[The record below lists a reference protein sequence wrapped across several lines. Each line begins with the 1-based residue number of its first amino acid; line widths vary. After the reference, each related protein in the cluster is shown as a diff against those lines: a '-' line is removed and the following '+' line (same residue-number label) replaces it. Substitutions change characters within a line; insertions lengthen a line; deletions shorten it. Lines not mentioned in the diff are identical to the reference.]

1 MIKDEI
7 TKLLD
12 AYPSFSP
19 RNLKGTITTYSAALS
34 DIPEWLLSQAVD
46 EHIKVS
52 KFFPSI
58 AELRQLSER
67 LSNTRDL
74 EHAQPDTEIPAWS
87 AEVYWQSTEV
97 YNQWLCEEIS
107 DAELNR
113 NVYWIARKR
122 READTAAD
130 PYKFVAMGAG

>member
-46 EHIKVS
+46 EHIKSS
-52 KFFPSI
+52 KFFPAV

-74 EHAQPDTEIPAWS
+74 EHAQPETEIPAWNANTYWAAMS
-87 AEVYWQSTEV
+87 VFNDSLAGEVKDGD
-97 YNQWLCEEIS
+97 LR
-107 DAELNR
+107 R
-113 NVYWIARKR
+113 NVSWIAYER
-122 READTAAD
+122 RVADKHD
-130 PYKFVAMGAG
+130 

>member
-12 AYPSFSP
+12 AFPNFSP

-34 DIPEWLLSQAVD
+34 DIPEWLLSRAVD
-46 EHIKVS
+46 EHIKTS
-52 KFFPSI
+52 KFFPAI

-74 EHAQPDTEIPAWS
+74 EHAQPGTEIPEWNPAT
-87 AEVYWQSTEV
+87 YWQAMSLFNDSLAGEV
-97 YNQWLCEEIS
+97 T
-107 DAELNR
+107 DADLRR
-113 NVYWIARKR
+113 NVNWIAYER
-122 READTAAD
+122 RTAEKA
-130 PYKFVAMGAG
+130 